1 MLWQNR
7 KPKKN
12 DLMNQH
18 NPSLFKKS
26 SDLAIL
32 TIISRVLGLVRESVT
47 AAFLGTGA
55 LADAFAVAFTIP
67 NVVRRLFADGVISSA
82 FIPRFKGL
90 LAENKKDEAAEFL
103 SALFTLVSLVSFVFV
118 ALAFVFSGGITAVLA
133 PTLEENAAAEAALL
147 AKIMFPYVFFI
158 SLAALTQSVLNS
170 SGIFRPSGASPIVF
184 NIAFITA
191 AFLIAPRTE
200 NPARALA
207 VGVFAGGFLQLAI
220 QLPFM
225 AKTLFRFTFTSLNK
239 AFANPNIARS
249 GKMVLAA
256 LFGTGAYQLNV
267 ILTTNMAN
275 RAGEGVVSSLR
286 FSARIEELVIGVFV
300 VTLSTV
306 ILPELVENAK
316 SRNFAKLTENLDSAL
331 KFVAFVSIPAVVF
344 TLVNS
349 TEMVQLLFGFGKFDE
364 KSVGLTSDALRF
376 RIAGLFFIAVSRIMI
391 SLFYAF
397 EKTTVPIIAGL
408 TSIVVNFVA
417 AYFLVGSLA
426 GGGIALASAIAA
438 FSCAAIL
445 FGSYFFSLKGSLK
458 LGKVFVC
465 FAKISIISVVSLLP
479 LFFFKSNIY
488 AFFETVSLPQKIC
501 EFCSFS
507 VSALVF
513 AVLLFT
519 FSLLFKV
526 RIFR

>member
-1 MLWQNR
+1 MTQ
-7 KPKKN
+7 KS
-12 DLMNQH
+12 
-18 NPSLFKKS
+18 PSIFKKS

-32 TIISRVLGLVRESVT
+32 TIISRILGLVRESVT

-55 LADAFAVAFTIP
+55 LSDAFAVAFTIP

-90 LAENKKDEAAEFL
+90 LAENKRGEAAEFL
-103 SALFTLVSLVSFVFV
+103 SALFTIVSLVSFVFV
-118 ALAFVFSGGITAVLA
+118 ALAFVFSGGITAILA
-133 PTLEENAAAEAALL
+133 PTLEENAAVEAALL

-170 SGIFRPSGASPIVF
+170 SGIFRPSGASPIIF

-191 AFLIAPRTE
+191 AFLLAPLTE

-207 VGVFAGGFLQLAI
+207 AGVFAGGFLQLAI

-225 AKTLFRFTFTSLNK
+225 AKTLFRFTFVSLKK
-239 AFANPNIARS
+239 AFSNPNIAKS

-267 ILTTNMAN
+267 LLTTNMAN

-349 TEMVQLLFGFGKFDE
+349 TEMVRLLFGFGKFDE
-364 KSVGLTSDALRF
+364 KSVGLTAFALDF
-376 RIAGLFFIAVSRIMI
+376 RIAGLFFLALSRILNSFFYALEKTKLPVFAGLVSIAV
-391 SLFYAF
+391 
-397 EKTTVPIIAGL
+397 
-408 TSIVVNFVA
+408 NFIA
-417 AYFLVGSLA
+417 AYFLVNTLS
-426 GGGIALASAIAA
+426 GGGIALASSLASLAA
-438 FSCAAIL
+438 AVIL
-445 FGSYFFSLKGSLK
+445 FAAVLRYFKNSAKF
-458 LGKVFVC
+458 GKTALYFV
-465 FAKISIISVVSLLP
+465 KISIISVVSVCP
-479 LFFFKSNIY
+479 LIFLKDRFYNFFDSLFKIG
-488 AFFETVSLPQKIC
+488 KIS
-501 EFCSFS
+501 EMCSFS
-507 VSALVF
+507 LLALVF
-513 AVLLFT
+513 MMFFAGISAVVKDETFEVVKGLFR
-519 FSLLFKV
+519 KRGV
-526 RIFR
+526 

>member
-1 MLWQNR
+1 MNR
-7 KPKKN
+7 K
-12 DLMNQH
+12 
-18 NPSLFKKS
+18 SLSIFKKS

-67 NVVRRLFADGVISSA
+67 NVLRRLFADGVISSA

-90 LAENKKDEAAEFL
+90 FAENKRGEAAEFL
-103 SALFTLVSLVSFVFV
+103 SALFTIVSLVSFVFV
-118 ALAFVFSGGITAVLA
+118 ALAFVFSGGITAILA
-133 PTLEENAAAEAALL
+133 PTLEENAVAEAALL
-147 AKIMFPYVFFI
+147 AKIMLPYVFFI

-170 SGIFRPSGASPIVF
+170 SGIFRPSGASPIIF

-191 AFLIAPRTE
+191 AFLIAPFTE

-225 AKTLFRFTFTSLNK
+225 AKTLFRFTFTGLKK
-239 AFANPNIARS
+239 AFANPNLAKS

-267 ILTTNMAN
+267 LLTTNMAN

-316 SRNFAKLTENLDSAL
+316 SRNFAKLAGNLDAAL

-344 TLVNS
+344 TLVKS
-349 TEMVQLLFGFGKFDE
+349 TEIVQLLFGFGKFDE
-364 KSVGLTSDALRF
+364 KSVGLTAFALDF
-376 RIAGLFFIAVSRIMI
+376 RIAGLFFLALSRILN
-391 SLFYAF
+391 SFFYAL
-397 EKTTVPIIAGL
+397 EKTKVPVFAGL
-408 TSIVVNFVA
+408 VSIAVNFVA
-417 AYFLVGSLA
+417 AYFLVDTLA
-426 GGGIALASAIAA
+426 GGGIALASSLASLAAAVILFAAVLKFFKGNAA
-438 FSCAAIL
+438 F
-445 FGSYFFSLKGSLK
+445 GN
-458 LGKVFVC
+458 VTVC
-465 FAKISIISVVSLLP
+465 FAKISMISAVSVLP
-479 LFFFKSNIY
+479 LFPIKSPVSEFFSSIFTNAK
-488 AFFETVSLPQKIC
+488 LC
-501 EFCSFS
+501 ELCSFS
-507 VSALVF
+507 VSAAVF
-513 AVLLFT
+513 GVLFITISVILKDETLAVVKDSLR
-519 FSLLFKV
+519 FSK
-526 RIFR
+526 

>member
-1 MLWQNR
+1 MTQ
-7 KPKKN
+7 KT
-12 DLMNQH
+12 
-18 NPSLFKKS
+18 PSIFKKS

-32 TIISRVLGLVRESVT
+32 TIISRILGLVRESVT

-55 LADAFAVAFTIP
+55 LSDAFAVAFTIP

-90 LAENKKDEAAEFL
+90 LAENKRGEAAEFL
-103 SALFTLVSLVSFVFV
+103 SALFTIVSLVSFVFV
-118 ALAFVFSGGITAVLA
+118 ALAFVFSGGITAILA

-170 SGIFRPSGASPIVF
+170 SGIFRPSGASPVVF

-191 AFLIAPRTE
+191 AFLIAPLTE
-200 NPARALA
+200 NPARALSI
-207 VGVFAGGFLQLAI
+207 GVLAGGFMQLAI

-225 AKTLFRFTFTSLNK
+225 AKTLFRFTFTSLKK
-239 AFANPNIARS
+239 AFANPNIAKS

-267 ILTTNMAN
+267 LLTTNMAN
-275 RAGEGVVSSLR
+275 RSGEGVVSSLR

-364 KSVGLTSDALRF
+364 KSVGLTAFALDF
-376 RIAGLFFIAVSRIMI
+376 RIAGLFFLALSRILNSFFYALEKTKLPVFAGLVSIAV
-391 SLFYAF
+391 
-397 EKTTVPIIAGL
+397 
-408 TSIVVNFVA
+408 NFIA
-417 AYFLVGSLA
+417 AYFLVDTLA

-445 FGSYFFSLKGSLK
+445 FAYSFFFFKGALNLGRVSLYF
-458 LGKVFVC
+458 V
-465 FAKISIISVVSLLP
+465 KISIISVVSLLP
-479 LFFFKSNIY
+479 VLLLKGHLY
-488 AFFETVSLPQKIC
+488 AFFDTIFETGKIS
-501 EFCSFS
+501 EICSFS
-507 VSALVF
+507 ATALVF
-513 AVLLFT
+513 MILFVGISAVLKDET
-519 FSLLFKV
+519 LLIIKG
-526 RIFR
+526 IFRK

>member
-1 MLWQNR
+1 MTQ
-7 KPKKN
+7 KS
-12 DLMNQH
+12 
-18 NPSLFKKS
+18 PSIFKKS

-32 TIISRVLGLVRESVT
+32 TIISRILGLARESVT

-90 LAENKKDEAAEFL
+90 LAENKRGEAAEFL
-103 SALFTLVSLVSFVFV
+103 SALFTIVSLVSFVFV
-118 ALAFVFSGGITAVLA
+118 ALAFVFSGGITAILA
-133 PTLEENAAAEAALL
+133 PTLEENAAVEAALL

-170 SGIFRPSGASPIVF
+170 SGIFRPSGASSIVF

-191 AFLIAPRTE
+191 AFLIAPLTE

-207 VGVFAGGFLQLAI
+207 VGVFSGGFLQLAL

-225 AKTLFRFTFTSLNK
+225 AKTLFRFTFTSLKK
-239 AFANPNIARS
+239 AFTNPNIIKS

-267 ILTTNMAN
+267 LLTTNMAN

-349 TEMVQLLFGFGKFDE
+349 TEMVRLLFGFGKFDE
-364 KSVGLTSDALRF
+364 KSVGLTAFALDF
-376 RIAGLFFIAVSRIMI
+376 RIAGLFFLALSRILNSFFYALERTKLPVFAGLVSIAV
-391 SLFYAF
+391 
-397 EKTTVPIIAGL
+397 
-408 TSIVVNFVA
+408 NFIA
-417 AYFLVGSLA
+417 AYFLVDTLA
-426 GGGIALASAIAA
+426 GGGIALASSLASLAA
-438 FSCAAIL
+438 AVILFAAALKFFKGGSNFWKAIL
-445 FGSYFFSLKGSLK
+445 YF
-458 LGKVFVC
+458 V
-465 FAKISIISVVSLLP
+465 KISIISVVSASP
-479 LFFFKSNIY
+479 LFFFKSPVS
-488 AFFETVSLPQKIC
+488 AFFSSIFTNAKIS
-501 EFCSFS
+501 ELCSFS
-507 VSALVF
+507 VSVAVFGVLFITISALLKDETL
-513 AVLLFT
+513 AVV
-519 FSLLFKV
+519 KG
-526 RIFR
+526 IFRK